1 MITVDFDKKMQRQI
15 ELSLMNLGA
24 DMRKNKRQISKE
36 VLKPSAQIIS
46 KEMKSIAPKLK
57 GAQSF
62 NVYRTPKL
70 SGKLKAP
77 KGMGKIYVKI
87 KPGQLKKSIAPYQT
101 KAGRK
106 SPYFLIGPKYKFGV
120 WTKPEKGGWF
130 MHFVQFGT
138 DTVKAQ
144 PFVGTAL
151 RNKGSQA
158 GKLMENNLKILT
170 KKTAKKNKLEL
181 K

>member
-1 MITVDFDKKMQRQI
+1 
-15 ELSLMNLGA
+15 
-24 DMRKNKRQISKE
+24 
-36 VLKPSAQIIS
+36 
-46 KEMKSIAPKLK
+46 
-57 GAQSF
+57 
-62 NVYRTPKL
+62 
-70 SGKLKAP
+70 
-77 KGMGKIYVKI
+77 
-87 KPGQLKKSIAPYQT
+87 
-101 KAGRK
+101 
-106 SPYFLIGPKYKFGV
+106 
-120 WTKPEKGGWF
+120 